1 MSDTAYKTKRGELE
15 TYFGRTAADKWVALT
30 SNSPVSRIRATVRA
44 GREEM
49 RNTLL
54 HWLPQDLTGARIL
67 DAGCGT
73 GMLAI
78 AAAQRGADVVAV
90 DLSPALISE
99 AVDRT
104 PPDMKGSV
112 QYSSGD
118 MSADALGSFDYVVA
132 MDSFIHYP
140 LNNMMGLLETYAP
153 RVASSI
159 LFTFAPKTPF
169 LAAMHTTGKL
179 FPRNDRSPAI
189 VPISEQRLRQAIDRS
204 ASLDGFG
211 MEQTRRISSAFYK
224 SQAMELKVQ

>member
-78 AAAQRGADVVAV
+78 AAAQRGSDVVAV

-132 MDSFIHYP
+132 MDSFIHY
-140 LNNMMGLLETYAP
+140 
-153 RVASSI
+153 
-159 LFTFAPKTPF
+159 
-169 LAAMHTTGKL
+169 
-179 FPRNDRSPAI
+179 
-189 VPISEQRLRQAIDRS
+189 
-204 ASLDGFG
+204 
-211 MEQTRRISSAFYK
+211 
-224 SQAMELKVQ
+224 